1 MWKHLY
7 HIWYNITAACICK
20 RLYWRKQQYKWQQNN
35 NKYGNNQEIL
45 VSASLWLALYR
56 KQALKEGT
64 KNAPKAKLPM
74 YKVGLQ
80 NCCKNIT
87 WTILQNWKKTQM
99 WHRQKWIQKFKWF
112 SQHLGSHHPKMQQKI
127 QKLSHNTFG
136 ARLPKN
142 NTKYKKCRPQKIWRP
157 QHLRSH
163 GCCCSLP
170 VCVRKERFSV
180 PRRIYTRPHKC

>member
-45 VSASLWLALYR
+45 VTASLWLALYR

-87 WTILQNWKKTQM
+87 WTILQNWKKHKCETDKSGF
-99 WHRQKWIQKFKWF
+99 RNSNGF
-112 SQHLGSHHPKMQQKI
+112 
-127 QKLSHNTFG
+127 HNTL
-136 ARLPKN
+136 AAIIPKCSKKYKSCPTTLLEPGSQKTTQ
-142 NTKYKKCRPQKIWRP
+142 NTKNVAHKKSGVHNTLGAMVVVALCR
-157 QHLRSH
+157 
-163 GCCCSLP
+163 
-170 VCVRKERFSV
+170 SV
-180 PRRIYTRPHKC
+180 

>member
-87 WTILQNWKKTQM
+87 WTILQDWKKHKCDTDKSEF
-99 WHRQKWIQKFKWF
+99 RNSNGF
-112 SQHLGSHHPKMQQKI
+112 
-127 QKLSHNTFG
+127 HNTL
-136 ARLPKN
+136 AAIIPKCSK
-142 NTKYKKCRPQKIWRP
+142 KYKSCPTTLLEPGSQKTTQNAKNVVHKKSGVHNTLGAMVVVALCR
-157 QHLRSH
+157 
-163 GCCCSLP
+163 
-170 VCVRKERFSV
+170 SV
-180 PRRIYTRPHKC
+180 